1 MGASA
6 DLVNSGYG
14 GYAGWGDAAAQ
25 ADFNATKG
33 NGKFT
38 GGGGSNGGGFQQVK
52 APDLSAIED
61 KVYNQLKPYYMQLLT
76 ESNGDLKRATDILHQ
91 DYQKGV
97 RVAGEDYSRNLGYD
111 MGDLKNQL
119 DSLGI
124 TFQNEQESKVD
135 DLNKRGMAVYDQDPN
150 GATNALGVKLPNGGS
165 YNPASAN
172 LANYNPNSPDQSGMG
187 AYNPMGNLNNLGR
200 GGVELDRL
208 AQDQALRQ
216 EALQRSQN
224 QRIQGLGIDLKR
236 YTNPGA
242 TDPSQMG
249 TAENTL
255 NRGIDQST
263 RDAQTRA
270 EGLYQQLGQNTL
282 NLSTGF
288 ANSGVDASKANVA
301 NLYNTDQQKT
311 FVNSGV

>member
-1 MGASA
+1 MGAAA
-6 DLVNSGYG
+6 DLVKAGFTGYQ
-14 GYAGWGDAAAQ
+14 GWDDASAQ
-25 ADFNATKG
+25 ADFSATHGSGKG
-33 NGKFT
+33 SAT
-38 GGGGSNGGGFQQVK
+38 GGSGGGGFQAVS
-52 APDLSAIED
+52 APNVQDIED

-76 ESNGDLKRATDILHQ
+76 ESNGDLTRATDILHQ
-91 DYQKGV
+91 DYAKGV
-97 RVAGEDYSRNLGYD
+97 RTAGEDYNRNLGND
-111 MGDLKNQL
+111 LGDLKNQL
-119 DSLGI
+119 GSLGI
-124 TFQNEQESKVD
+124 TFQNEQEAKVD
-135 DLNKRGMAVYDQDPN
+135 DLNKRGMGVYQQGPN
-150 GATNALGVKLPNGGS
+150 GETNAVGVQLPNGGS

-172 LANYNPNSPDQSGMG
+172 LANYDPNNPDNSGMG
-187 AYNPMGNLNNLGR
+187 AYNPMSNLPNLGR

-216 EALQRSQN
+216 EALQRTQN
-224 QRIQGLGIDLKR
+224 QKIQGLGIDYKR
-236 YTNPGA
+236 YTNPNA
-242 TDPSQMG
+242 TDPSQQG

-255 NRGIDQST
+255 NRGVDQAT

-282 NLSTGF
+282 SISQGF